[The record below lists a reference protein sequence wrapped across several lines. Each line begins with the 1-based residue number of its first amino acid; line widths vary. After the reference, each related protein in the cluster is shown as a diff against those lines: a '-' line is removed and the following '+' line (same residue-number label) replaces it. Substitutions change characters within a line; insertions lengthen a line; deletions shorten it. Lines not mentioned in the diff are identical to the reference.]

1 MNLTQS
7 FLHNSLLHRIRPQS
21 YFYNTYICCCEKQI
35 ILKVKLLFCLPLTR
49 DRCSYFVFGVWYL
62 RTYFFL
68 KYQSYFVERSCL
80 LLIHCAWK
88 EMPSSSLGIS
98 IGCILHFRPG
108 AGFFC
113 VSCNMSRRYFGSQ
126 ESTLWQISGF
136 CFLCRLSLLSSQS
149 LTSNQRNPIMP
160 YFFWK
165 HFLFLHLISFLH
177 WNDLKKNDSLQ
188 PLIQILLHSI

>member
-7 FLHNSLLHRIRPQS
+7 FLHNNSLLHRIRPQS

-88 EMPSSSLGIS
+88 EMPSSSLGFFF
-98 IGCILHFRPG
+98 FRWP
-108 AGFFC
+108 
-113 VSCNMSRRYFGSQ
+113 SRPTPLPPTPSA
-126 ESTLWQISGF
+126 
-136 CFLCRLSLLSSQS
+136 FL
-149 LTSNQRNPIMP
+149 RN
-160 YFFWK
+160 
-165 HFLFLHLISFLH
+165 LFT
-177 WNDLKKNDSLQ
+177 
-188 PLIQILLHSI
+188 